1 MSNFSE
7 SKNFENVNQNITLAD
22 VFGEVSKSLLFP
34 KHGEG
39 KNPIENRV
47 IKSVRGYLLGESYS
61 TLTKNSRNLSLI
73 ELGKLK
79 IKEIPEFINFGQK
92 SVQWLHEYYAS
103 HATPVDS
110 SMEKQVDPS
119 TKIKQFC
126 VFKLDGATYLKY
138 RYRIT
143 PFSDIIELHFF
154 GEDNRQMQS
163 LLQKQEGKFP
173 VILSIT
179 YKTKDEAEP
188 IKRLNITESEVDD
201 VELQKLIDIF
211 NTY

>member
-1 MSNFSE
+1 MS
-7 SKNFENVNQNITLAD
+7 FENVSSDVTLAE
-22 VFGEVSKSLLFP
+22 VYGEVQVLHLLFP
-34 KHGEG
+34 RHGEG

-47 IKSVRGYLLGESYS
+47 IKCVRGYLLGESYS

-103 HATPVDS
+103 HANPVES
-110 SMEKQVDPS
+110 KMEKPAQVDPLN
-119 TKIKQFC
+119 KIKRFC
-126 VFKLDGATYLKY
+126 VFKVDGVTYLKY
-138 RYRIT
+138 NYRII
-143 PFSDIIELHFF
+143 PFSDILELNFF
-154 GEDNRQMQS
+154 DEENRQVQS

-173 VILSIT
+173 VILAIT

-188 IKRLNITESEVDD
+188 IKRLNITEREVDD